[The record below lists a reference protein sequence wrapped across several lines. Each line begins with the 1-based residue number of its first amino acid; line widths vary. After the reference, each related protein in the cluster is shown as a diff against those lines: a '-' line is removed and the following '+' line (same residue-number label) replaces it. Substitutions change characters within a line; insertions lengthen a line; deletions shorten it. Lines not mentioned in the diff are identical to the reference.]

1 MIIVIFGIKIFDK
14 ILSSIGLNLFQ
25 SSFDDGNEIYI
36 MDVESKKKIDN
47 ISNYSN
53 LIYFNFD
60 KNENIYSY
68 KFSFKKERDL
78 HKQESIF
85 AEDKNIFNIRADLQ
99 K

>member
-1 MIIVIFGIKIFDK
+1 MTVT
-14 ILSSIGLNLFQ
+14 L
-25 SSFDDGNEIYI
+25 DGNEIYI
-36 MDVESKKKIDN
+36 MDVESKKKINN

-68 KFSFKKERDL
+68 KFSFKKGSDL

-85 AEDKNIFNIRADLQ
+85 AKDENIFNIRADLQ